1 MGKGLYFDTKDFL
14 SAFVANIFSIVGSC
28 DDVLPGSKDKDAM
41 ETQEKSV
48 KQTQT
53 TSKSKTDKYFTV
65 TNGYDPELGT
75 MTTFK
80 ETAKCWGRRNDI
92 DIGKSNTLQSNTD
105 VHVAKSKAENVELT
119 DG

>member
-1 MGKGLYFDTKDFL
+1 
-14 SAFVANIFSIVGSC
+14 
-28 DDVLPGSKDKDAM
+28 
-41 ETQEKSV
+41 
-48 KQTQT
+48 
-53 TSKSKTDKYFTV
+53 
-65 TNGYDPELGT
+65 

-105 VHVAKSKAENVELT
+105 VHVAKSKTENVELT

>member
-41 ETQEKSV
+41 ESQEKSV
-48 KQTQT
+48 KKTQT
-53 TSKSKTDKYFTV
+53 TSKSKTDKYLSV

-75 MTTFK
+75 ITTFK
-80 ETAKCWGRRNDI
+80 ETAKYWGRRNDI
-92 DIGKSNTLQSNTD
+92 YIDKANTLQANTG

-119 DG
+119 YG